1 MSLNIDKLKRLEANL
16 KTHKD
21 AYKKAI
27 ENHKDRL
34 VSLESKSTK
43 SKFRPS
49 IKFQKKEICLRKPKI
64 NASLSSK
71 TVLTDST
78 WEYVEIFLKSSNN
91 NEALFYWEQARNF
104 YEATKTLSIVSK
116 PLTAYYCFLN
126 ATKALLTAKNIGYD
140 TKHGVS
146 GERLAGNFILN
157 NEIVKF
163 HPSGVVAALGVYLN
177 EPITTKESYNLK
189 DIFYNLPYIH
199 RAYTITYN
207 RTELFVPILE
217 PRFVHDSSRKVG
229 WLEIKLEPEH
239 SNQHTINKLVGY
251 SIDRFYKNDNFYVL
265 RRNKN
270 FNWDAPRGVP
280 TQQSIKNL
288 NDYHTKVRKGFR
300 YIYSPNDLWYIKR
313 TDIQNGIIDKSS
325 LILIIGSMHRLSELS
340 RYEPQTLNKHLNK
353 DASWLLTEFITKSM
367 YQFIDQISSEITGND
382 FRLTGFRA

>member
-91 NEALFYWEQARNF
+91 NEALFYCEQARNF

-140 TKHGVS
+140 TKCKLLDKSATHS
-146 GERLAGNFILN
+146 C
-157 NEIVKF
+157 
-163 HPSGVVAALGVYLN
+163 SWS
-177 EPITTKESYNLK
+177 TTHSYSK
-189 DIFYNLPYIH
+189 S
-199 RAYTITYN
+199 ATQ
-207 RTELFVPILE
+207 
-217 PRFVHDSSRKVG
+217 
-229 WLEIKLEPEH
+229 IKK
-239 SNQHTINKLVGY
+239 NKLL
-251 SIDRFYKNDNFYVL
+251 FL
-265 RRNKN
+265 RKY
-270 FNWDAPRGVP
+270 FL
-280 TQQSIKNL
+280 S
-288 NDYHTKVRKGFR
+288 VR
-300 YIYSPNDLWYIKR
+300 P
-313 TDIQNGIIDKSS
+313 
-325 LILIIGSMHRLSELS
+325 
-340 RYEPQTLNKHLNK
+340 
-353 DASWLLTEFITKSM
+353 A
-367 YQFIDQISSEITGND
+367 
-382 FRLTGFRA
+382 

>member
-265 RRNKN
+265 R
-270 FNWDAPRGVP
+270 
-280 TQQSIKNL
+280 
-288 NDYHTKVRKGFR
+288 
-300 YIYSPNDLWYIKR
+300 
-313 TDIQNGIIDKSS
+313 
-325 LILIIGSMHRLSELS
+325 
-340 RYEPQTLNKHLNK
+340 
-353 DASWLLTEFITKSM
+353 
-367 YQFIDQISSEITGND
+367 
-382 FRLTGFRA
+382 